1 MRIGHGFDVH
11 KFGGAGPLVLAGV
24 AIPYEF
30 GFVAHSDGDVA
41 IHALCDAILGALC
54 LADIGNHFPDTDGQY
69 KNISSGI
76 LLRHVVG
83 LMQEKGYCLGNA
95 DITICAQAPKVAPHL
110 MAMRRC
116 LAQDLQA
123 DIEQVNVKATTTEK
137 LGYVGRK
144 EGVSVHAV
152 VLLNKATNLSKS
164 VDASELTFENRSVAN
179 DNLEKEVSAECESSS
194 VPQVNE
200 SLNIRTQA
208 EKELVT
214 AETSEPV
221 KEPVVSALPA
231 FTYLYGQPISSG
243 LLRSKKA
250 DFKVFE
256 QIPFLPCGEGEHLF
270 IHLRKTGAN
279 TAFVAKQLAQYFSV
293 KESLVSYAG
302 LKDRFAVTEQW
313 FGVHVPGKQV
323 YDLSDLDIEGVEV
336 LSYKRH
342 NKKLRIGGL
351 DGNRFEITL
360 RDVTEIDE
368 LVRRWHVVSNHG
380 VPNYFGEQ
388 RFGINGGNIA
398 KALSLFSGRK
408 VNDKKKR
415 GMYLSAARSLIFNQ
429 VISQRI
435 EQEKFE
441 SLLNGDVVMLA
452 GTQSVF
458 LADSIEQSLIDRH
471 LNHDVDITAPMWGA
485 GELMTPK
492 QALTFEQNVAEQLP
506 EFSQGLPRFGLKQER
521 RRIRLLMKEPKI
533 DIENDIVTLSF
544 FLPAGAY
551 ATTIMRELIN
561 YTDMTERVDV
571 SSKLTT
577 DSESRQKGQS

>member
-11 KFGGAGPLVLAGV
+11 KFGGEGPLVLAGV

-30 GFVAHSDGDVA
+30 GFIAHSDGDVA

-69 KNISSGI
+69 ENISSRI

-83 LMQEKGYCLGNA
+83 LMQSKGYCLGNA

-110 MAMRRC
+110 MAMRTC

-152 VLLNKATNLSKS
+152 VLLTKSQNLNELQSDDS
-164 VDASELTFENRSVAN
+164 SERNHNTHTDASVAC
-179 DNLEKEVSAECESSS
+179 EKNTLDQANINTSA
-194 VPQVNE
+194 
-200 SLNIRTQA
+200 QA
-208 EKELVT
+208 EEKT
-214 AETSEPV
+214 ALRAPPEPA
-221 KEPVVSALPA
+221 KEPVVSALPEFA
-231 FTYLYGQPISSG
+231 YLYGKPASNG
-243 LLRSKKA
+243 LLRSEKS

-256 QIPFLPCGEGEHLF
+256 QLPFLPCGEGEHLF
-270 IHLRKTGAN
+270 IHIRKTGAN
-279 TAFVAKQLAQYFSV
+279 TAFVAKQLAKYFSV

-360 RDVTEIDE
+360 RDVTEVDE
-368 LVRRWHVVSNHG
+368 LVRRWHVVSNYG

-398 KALSLFSGRK
+398 QALSLFSGRK

-441 SLLNGDVVMLA
+441 TLMMGDVLMLA

-458 LADSIEQSLIDRH
+458 LADNIDQSLIDRH
-471 LNHDVDITAPMWGA
+471 VNHDVDITAPMWGA
-485 GELMTPK
+485 GELMTSK
-492 QALTFEQNVAEQLP
+492 QALTFEESVAEQLP
-506 EFSQGLPRFGLKQER
+506 EFCQGLPRFGLKQER
-521 RRIRLLMKEPKI
+521 RRIRLVMKEPKI
-533 DIENDIVTLSF
+533 DIANNNVTLSF

-571 SSKLTT
+571 SSKLAT
-577 DSESRQKGQS
+577 DNKSKK

>member
-1 MRIGHGFDVH
+1 M
-11 KFGGAGPLVLAGV
+11 
-24 AIPYEF
+24 
-30 GFVAHSDGDVA
+30 
-41 IHALCDAILGALC
+41 
-54 LADIGNHFPDTDGQY
+54 
-69 KNISSGI
+69 
-76 LLRHVVG
+76 
-83 LMQEKGYCLGNA
+83 
-95 DITICAQAPKVAPHL
+95 
-110 MAMRRC
+110 
-116 LAQDLQA
+116 
-123 DIEQVNVKATTTEK
+123 
-137 LGYVGRK
+137 
-144 EGVSVHAV
+144 
-152 VLLNKATNLSKS
+152 
-164 VDASELTFENRSVAN
+164 
-179 DNLEKEVSAECESSS
+179 
-194 VPQVNE
+194 
-200 SLNIRTQA
+200 RTQA

-485 GELMTPK
+485 GELMTTK